1 MLDTLRLTLGEYTIG
16 ADPELTVELPT
27 FNAATKELGG
37 YYRLWASGSTHQMGK
52 KAYHN
57 AEDWNFTLQAHGQD
71 GDYTIVPQM
80 SFSVPK
86 LANGSNY
93 EPADFKATETALINA
108 ERELRRIG
116 VYTEIETATLSR
128 VDSCKNV
135 LMCESFQAY
144 APVLARLQ
152 GQRMNK
158 RGYGTTFLWE
168 NTVQEVC
175 VYDKREEMKRRKKNL
190 SRVPRNVARF
200 EHRLL
205 KPRKVRDALGFSS
218 AGDLLIG
225 FDEVKKGYVTAMEK
239 QLFRF
244 SPVEVEIMTAG
255 DFEARLTSFQASGKK
270 NWLAGY
276 LEAYA
281 LQQLGADKDAFLRAV
296 ENVTDN
302 RMTFCRTRKKLM
314 QAEINSLELEQL
326 APAKHTLGELYREL
340 KREVLSA

>member
-16 ADPELTVELPT
+16 PSPELTVELPT
-27 FNAATKELGG
+27 LNAATKELGG
-37 YYRLWASGSTHQMGK
+37 YYPLWRTGSTHQMGK

-57 AEDWNFTLQAHGQD
+57 AEDWYFTLQAHAQEG
-71 GDYTIVPQM
+71 GYTIVPTL

-108 ERELRRIG
+108 ERELKRIG
-116 VYTEIETATLSR
+116 VHTEIETATLSR

-135 LMCESFQAY
+135 LVSESFQAY

-158 RGYGTTFLWE
+158 RDYGTTFLWE
-168 NTVQEVC
+168 NTVQQVC

-205 KPRKVRDALGFSS
+205 KARKVRDALGFST

-225 FDEVKKGYVTAMEK
+225 FDEVKKGYVTTMEK
-239 QLFRF
+239 LLFRF
-244 SPVEVEIMTAG
+244 SPVELEIMTAG

-270 NWLAGY
+270 NWLAGFQ
-276 LEAYA
+276 EAYFF
-281 LQQLGADKDAFLRAV
+281 QQLGSDKDAYLRAV
-296 ENVTDN
+296 ENVTN
-302 RMTFCRTRKKLM
+302 NKMTFSRTRKKLM
-314 QAEINSLELEQL
+314 QAEINSLELEQVGRS
-326 APAKHTLGELYREL
+326 KHTLGELYREL
-340 KREVLSA
+340 KREVLAA